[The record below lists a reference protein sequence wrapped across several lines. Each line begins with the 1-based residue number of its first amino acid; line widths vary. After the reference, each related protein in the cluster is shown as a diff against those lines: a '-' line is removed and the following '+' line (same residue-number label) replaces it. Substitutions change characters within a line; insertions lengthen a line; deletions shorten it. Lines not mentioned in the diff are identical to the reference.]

1 MKTVVVTSAT
11 GEPITLEDVKSQL
24 RLELGQTNED
34 EFLEGLITAAR
45 QHVENITGRKLMP
58 QTWTVYYDAWPS
70 GKDNYDTIEIPYPP
84 LRSIPS
90 TGLVYTDST
99 SGSTTLSSTAW
110 AADTVSEPGRLVLDY
125 NDDWPTV
132 TLHNNNPIA
141 IEFNCGYS
149 TAATIPGTIKQAV
162 KMLIGHYYENRES
175 VTGTPS
181 GMKIEETPWAVKT
194 LLAPYRE
201 YRF

>member
-11 GEPITLEDVKSQL
+11 GEPLTLEDVKSQL
-24 RLELGQTNED
+24 RLELGQTDED
-34 EFLEGLITAAR
+34 EFLQDLITAAR
-45 QHVENITGRKLMP
+45 QHIENITGRKLMP
-58 QTWTVYYDAWPS
+58 QTWRVYFDAWPS
-70 GKDNYDTIEIPYPP
+70 GKKNYDSFEIPYPP

-99 SGSTTLSSTAW
+99 GGSTTFSSTAW
-110 AADTVSEPGRLVLDY
+110 ASDTVSEPGRLVLDY

-141 IEFNCGYS
+141 IDFNCGYS
-149 TAATIPGTIKQAV
+149 TATAVPGAIKRAI
-162 KMLIGHYYENRES
+162 KMLVGHYYENRES
-175 VTGTPS
+175 VTVIPS
-181 GMKIEETPWAVKT
+181 GMKIEETPSAVKT
-194 LLAPYRE
+194 ILTHYRE